1 MYFNIV
7 FVYFKIL
14 YDIYW

>member
-7 FVYFKIL
+7 FVYF
-14 YDIYW
+14 